1 MQELALPRFDGGTF
15 PCQIDTDPEM
25 RALATLLGSTY
36 RRRRKYILIDSTLE
50 RLIPSLRV
58 VLELP
63 RTVFIELEATEAA
76 KTLATCQ
83 EILEQILRCSP
94 SKDDLIVNIGG
105 GGLMNIGGFLAGI
118 ALRGLDFV
126 HVPTTMTG
134 QIDVCLGGKQAVNV
148 LGYKNQVGLYRAP
161 LHCYC
166 NTSFLRH
173 LGAHRLKAQLVEGMK
188 LCLARSAA
196 DYWAIYGGLARAEAM
211 DDDWLS
217 GLVLRLLT
225 LKAPLVRSDPFEQR
239 EGMSLLYGHTVG
251 HAMESASQGGLS
263 HCPAVALGMVVAARM
278 AHRLGFCSPDL
289 PALHQDLCGK
299 LGVDAK
305 VPKCLAPA
313 LVLEH
318 LQHDKKRYGG
328 KVHFVLIRAVG
339 ELAMSGT
346 AYSHVVPKS
355 IVAEALRASY

>member
-76 KTLATCQ
+76 KPLATCQ

-134 QIDVCLGGKQAVNV
+134 QIDV
-148 LGYKNQVGLYRAP
+148 
-161 LHCYC
+161 
-166 NTSFLRH
+166 
-173 LGAHRLKAQLVEGMK
+173 
-188 LCLARSAA
+188 
-196 DYWAIYGGLARAEAM
+196 
-211 DDDWLS
+211 
-217 GLVLRLLT
+217 
-225 LKAPLVRSDPFEQR
+225 
-239 EGMSLLYGHTVG
+239 
-251 HAMESASQGGLS
+251 
-263 HCPAVALGMVVAARM
+263 
-278 AHRLGFCSPDL
+278 
-289 PALHQDLCGK
+289 
-299 LGVDAK
+299 
-305 VPKCLAPA
+305 
-313 LVLEH
+313 
-318 LQHDKKRYGG
+318 
-328 KVHFVLIRAVG
+328 
-339 ELAMSGT
+339 
-346 AYSHVVPKS
+346 
-355 IVAEALRASY
+355 